1 MVDISFLKKIT
12 FPRFSLKLF
21 QRRPS
26 SVIGIDIGTF
36 STKVVQLKY
45 EGERAI
51 LETYGELLNAHY
63 FKETDGVGANF
74 LSIQDSD
81 VAELIRDLL
90 RESNSTS
97 KYAVFSIPAA
107 SSFITLISFPNIPRK
122 EIEQA
127 IPYEARKYIPIPM
140 SEVVL
145 DWEIFDAEYAE
156 DLKEILL
163 VAVPREVIEKF
174 RRVAEGMGITPL
186 ALEVEIMSLVR
197 SLIGSDQTP
206 IALLNIGSLF
216 TTVALV
222 DKGRVR
228 VFHNFNRGS
237 HELTRTLERGLGIN
251 MERAE
256 AIKRETGLSEKMEE
270 HEIASVIFPLVDTL
284 FNDVDRVIS
293 IYNRRAK
300 RKIQKMYLTGGGS
313 HLKGIVEYAASK
325 FAIEVSRGNPFARVV
340 TPPFMQPILREIG
353 PNFAVSVGLA
363 LHGITNK

>member
-1 MVDISFLKKIT
+1 MVGIPFLKKIKL
-12 FPRFSLKLF
+12 PKFSLKLF
-21 QRRPS
+21 RRKPS

-63 FKETDGVGANF
+63 FKEIDGAGANF
-74 LSIQDSD
+74 LTLQDSD
-81 VAELIRDLL
+81 IVELLRDLL

-97 KYAVFSIPAA
+97 KDAVLSVPAA
-107 SSFITLISFPNIPRK
+107 SSFITLISFPNIPLK

-140 SEVVL
+140 AEVVL
-145 DWEIFDAEYAE
+145 DWDIFEAEFQE

-174 RRVAEGMGITPL
+174 RRVAEGAGIRPL
-186 ALEVEIMSLVR
+186 ALEAEIMSLIR
-197 SLIGSDQTP
+197 SLVGSDQTP
-206 IALLNIGSLF
+206 TALLNIGSLF
-216 TTVALV
+216 TTIALI

-237 HELTRTLERGLGIN
+237 HELTRTLERGLGVST
-251 MERAE
+251 ERAE

-270 HEIASVIFPLVDTL
+270 REIASVMSPLVDTL
-284 FNDVDRVIS
+284 FNDVERVLS
-293 IYNRRAK
+293 LYNRRSR

-325 FAIEVSRGNPFARVV
+325 FAIEVSHGNPFARVV
-340 TPPFMQPILREIG
+340 TPPFMQPLLRDIG
-353 PNFAVSVGLA
+353 PNFAVAVGLA
-363 LHGITNK
+363 LHEITNR

>member
-1 MVDISFLKKIT
+1 MVDISFLKKIKL
-12 FPRFSLKLF
+12 PQFSLKLF
-21 QRRPS
+21 RRRPS
-26 SVIGIDIGTF
+26 SIIGIDIGTF

-63 FKETDGVGANF
+63 FKETEGAGMNF
-74 LSIQDSD
+74 LKLEDSAI
-81 VAELIRDLL
+81 AELIRDLL

-97 KYAVFSIPAA
+97 THAVFSVPAA
-107 SSFITLISFPNIPRK
+107 SSFITLISFPNIPRA

-127 IPYEARKYIPIPM
+127 IPYEARKYIPIPL

-145 DWEIFDAEYAE
+145 DWEIFESDYEE

-174 RRVAEGMGITPL
+174 RRVAEAAGITPV
-186 ALEVEIMSLVR
+186 ALETEIMSLIR
-197 SLIGSDQTP
+197 SLIGPDQTP
-206 IALLNIGSLF
+206 TALLNIGSLF
-216 TTVALV
+216 TTIALV

-237 HELTRTLERGLGIN
+237 HELTRTLERGLGVS

-270 HEIASVIFPLVDTL
+270 REIASVIFPLVDTL
-284 FNDVDRVIS
+284 FNDIERVIS
-293 IYNRRAK
+293 LYNRRSK

-313 HLKGIVEYAASK
+313 HLKGIVESAASK
-325 FAIEVSRGNPFARVV
+325 FAIEVSRGNPFVRVV
-340 TPPFMQPILREIG
+340 TPPFLQPLLREIG
-353 PNFAVSVGLA
+353 PNFAVAVGLA
-363 LHGITNK
+363 LHEITNK